1 MAKRKKSKAPSIPT
15 DEAVLETIA
24 ETVEAPVEE
33 AVEVSAPAETSEEK
47 GKKARRTRK
56 SRKQESGEAA
66 QPEEA
71 DKKEADR
78 ADENETDAPELT
90 EADPYAAY
98 RYRWEATHRDTKT
111 FDFRRFLMTLVSAIL
126 ALGAV
131 ALAILTFFHF
141 TAPPSTEEPQ
151 EEGKKPTSS
160 VVLQSVAPKDAEDAL
175 TVQEMIKKV
184 KPSVVGI
191 EVTKNDNT
199 KGVATG
205 LIVHKDGY
213 ILTNRHVIQ
222 DSKEI
227 VVHVSNKQT
236 YPGSVIGTDELSD
249 IAVVRI
255 YNAEGLKAAKLG
267 DSSLVR
273 QGDWVVALGTPGSLE
288 FSASATLGIVSGTD
302 RRVQMKGEGDVS
314 KTFTVIQTDAS
325 INPGNSGGP
334 LVNVYGQVI
343 GINSMK
349 LSNDSY
355 ESIGFALPINGVISI
370 ANQIIEGGRV
380 EERPKEDFVVGGTVL
395 GANLE
400 YFSPLEAQESGL
412 TPGAYVL
419 TVDQDGP
426 AELAGLRR
434 GDIVTV
440 FDGKPVTAL
449 AVITETLAEKK
460 AGDKITLEIL
470 RGRETKTIEVKLAAY
485 TGEEA

>member
-1 MAKRKKSKAPSIPT
+1 MAKRTRKQPAPTPVET
-15 DEAVLETIA
+15 EVQPLDTVEEETAPEAEQLAVE
-24 ETVEAPVEE
+24 ETVEESVP
-33 AVEVSAPAETSEEK
+33 EVTET
-47 GKKARRTRK
+47 KKKSRRTRK
-56 SRKQESGEAA
+56 NRKQKEAEEPTEA
-66 QPEEA
+66 EGSEKEDGEEA
-71 DKKEADR
+71 DD
-78 ADENETDAPELT
+78 LT
-90 EADPYAAY
+90 EADPYAPY
-98 RYRWEATHRDTKT
+98 RYRWEATHRDTRK
-111 FDFRRFLMTLVSAIL
+111 FDFRRFLMTLVTVIF
-126 ALGAV
+126 ALGTV
-131 ALAILTFFHF
+131 ALAILTFLHF
-141 TAPPSTEEPQ
+141 TAPPATQAPQ
-151 EEGKKPTSS
+151 EEEKKPTSS
-160 VVLQSVAPKDAEDAL
+160 IVLESVAPKDVEDAL

-199 KGVATG
+199 SGVATG

-255 YNAEGLKAAKLG
+255 HNAEGLKAAKLG

-380 EERPKEDFVVGGTVL
+380 EERPEEDFVVGGTVL

-400 YFSPLEAQESGL
+400 YFSPYDAQEAGL

-440 FDGKPVTAL
+440 FDEKPVTSL

-470 RGRETKTIEVKLAAY
+470 RGRETKTIKVSLAAY
-485 TGEEA
+485 VGEAA